1 MARNRVIYQSEAL
14 FVSPVSTGAHFACSA
29 LLTGMGPTGD
39 NASKAAPQG
48 LYKGQQWQGNPIGYL
63 GFSSC
68 IGLGEDPY
76 VTKGIQNFDG
86 NEDLVN
92 LRIQASGDAKKYLEE
107 LAQNTDVFTSVYDG
121 WVHGESTKNDGTLGG
136 ITQGGSGGINLYTNI
151 DDWNNGLEQYFTTGS
166 NLLPLLAD
174 KNNASIGVFL
184 QPFYG
189 KYENLVQQI
198 HRVQSA
204 NYSFTINRQD
214 VNVFGQLSRIDAIS
228 LEPPTVNL
236 DFTYY
241 PTDGFNERNLGI
253 YVQGPKEGL
262 GVMSGTGVA
271 NSARDLLKTDK
282 AGGNY
287 FILTTPENSDAFG
300 SKSTNAQ
307 RSVIGLGN
315 GYLSDYTFEA
325 SVGSI
330 PSASVTVELFN
341 ATSTTGTIN
350 IDSPGISTED
360 GTPISGAKFTIA
372 HRSIDRGDRQG
383 AAPTTGD
390 FGESSITALR
400 PGDIVLE
407 IPDELAMLS
416 KIEGEN
422 GFNIQN
428 FSISMPLSRT
438 PIERIGSKY
447 AFARAVDVPLNA
459 TMNVSALV
467 SEIGTGNLAK
477 IMDDCNEYNVR
488 VKIKGQQLCGSKRI
502 DAMIFDFKGARLDS
516 ESVSSDIGSNKSVDL
531 TWTAQLGGIED
542 LDHGVF
548 ISGAN
553 SSYIPEGCDI
563 PGRSRIKNPIKRP
576 EDAVADK
583 SAGLIQE
590 LGNVE
595 DGTLGTN

>member
-14 FVSPVSTGAHFACSA
+14 FVSPVSTGAHFSCSA

-39 NASKAAPQG
+39 NATKTTPSG
-48 LYKGQQWQGNPIGYL
+48 LYKGETWKGNPIGYL
-63 GFSSC
+63 GFSNC
-68 IGLGEDPY
+68 IGLGQDPFI
-76 VTKGIQNFDG
+76 TKSETDFDG
-86 NEDLVN
+86 SEDLVN
-92 LRIQASGDAKKYLEE
+92 LKVQASGDAKKYLED
-107 LAQNTDVFTSVYDG
+107 LGQNNDVFTSVYDG
-121 WVHGESTKNDGTLGG
+121 WVDGTHTENDGSVNG
-136 ITQGGSGGINLYTNI
+136 ITQNGSGGFNFYTNLGDWNQGLEHYFGTGADQNLYV
-151 DDWNNGLEQYFTTGS
+151 E
-166 NLLPLLAD
+166 D
-174 KNNASIGVFL
+174 KNQTSIGVLL

-214 VNVFGQLSRIDAIS
+214 VNVFGQLSRIDAIA

-253 YVQGPKEGL
+253 YIQGPQDGL
-262 GVMSGTGVA
+262 GVMSGTGIA
-271 NSARDLLKTDK
+271 NASRDLLKTDK

-287 FILTTPENSDAFG
+287 FILTTPENSDAFK
-300 SKSTNAQ
+300 SKSTDEK

-315 GYLSDYTFEA
+315 GYLTDYTFEA

-330 PSASVTVELFN
+330 PSASVTVELYN
-341 ATSTTGTIN
+341 ARSDVGTIAK
-350 IDSPGISTED
+350 DSPGISVQD
-360 GTPISGAKFTIA
+360 GTPIEDSKFTIA
-372 HRSIDRGDRQG
+372 HQPNDRGDYQG

-407 IPDELAMLS
+407 MPNELAMFS
-416 KIEGEN
+416 QIEGEN
-422 GFNIQN
+422 GFNVQN

-447 AFARAVDVPLNA
+447 AYARAVDVPVTA
-459 TMNVSALV
+459 TMSVSALI

-477 IMDDCNEYNVR
+477 IIDDCNEYNVR
-488 VKIKGQQLCGSKRI
+488 VKVKGQQLCSSKRI

-516 ESVSSDIGSNKSVDL
+516 ESISSDIGSNKSVDL
-531 TWTAQLGGIED
+531 SWTAQLGGFED
-542 LDHGVF
+542 LNHGVF

-553 SSYIPEGCDI
+553 SNYIPEGCDI
-563 PGRSRIKNPIKRP
+563 PRRDTVKNPIERP
-576 EDAVADK
+576 EDAITDL
-583 SAGLIQE
+583 SEWQG
-590 LGNVE
+590 
-595 DGTLGTN
+595 GTLGSN